1 MLDSA
6 KSYLRNV
13 LATRQPVI
21 EAGVPVIGPEPSCTA
36 VFRDEMVELL
46 DGNEDAKRLHDQTFY
61 FSEFLSK
68 HADGWTPP
76 KVGGRAIVHV
86 HCHHKSVI
94 GANQEM
100 DLLKQM
106 GVEVKEPEK
115 GCCGLA
121 GSFGFEAGH
130 YDVSMAI
137 GEQRLLPAVRA
148 AGADEAVIANGFSCQ
163 TQIAQG
169 TGRMPRHLAEVI
181 AAALPGAEP
190 AAPAPDGRA
199 HRRSALTG
207 ALVAGGAALAAGLL
221 IRSLARSPAHTS
233 GGNEEGE
240 VAE

>member
-1 MLDSA
+1 LLDSA

-13 LATRQPVI
+13 LTTLQPVI
-21 EAGVPVIGPEPSCTA
+21 EAGVPVIGLEPSCTA
-36 VFRDEMVELL
+36 VFRDELVELF
-46 DGNEDAKRLHDQTFY
+46 DGNEDAKRLHDQTLY
-61 FSEFLSK
+61 FSEFLHD
-68 HADGWTPP
+68 HADGWKPP
-76 KVGGRAIVHV
+76 KVGGKALVHV

-106 GVEVKEPEK
+106 GIEVSEPEK

-148 AGADEAVIANGFSCQ
+148 AGGDERLIANGFSCQ

-169 TGRMPRHLAEVI
+169 AGRMPQHLAEVI

-190 AAPAPDGRA
+190 AALAPHGRA
-199 HRRSALTG
+199 RRRSALTG
-207 ALVAGGAALAAGLL
+207 AIVAGGAALAAGLL
-221 IRSLARSPAHTS
+221 IRSLTRSPVRPS
-233 GGNEEGE
+233 GGSDEGE
-240 VAE
+240 AP